1 VTKKNPLVE
10 VAILIQEIGDND
22 SEVVKLIDAG
32 KLDEATKIKERE
44 LVRLKEVE
52 KDDPS
57 GMITKMIEKT
67 EKSLRDFKDK
77 DKDTASI
84 RKEIHYQ
91 GYQKRRNSVYAMME

>member
-1 VTKKNPLVE
+1 VE
-10 VAILIQEIGDND
+10 VALLIQEIGDND

-32 KLDEATKIKERE
+32 KLDEATKVKERE

-52 KDDPS
+52 KNDPS
-57 GMITKMIEKT
+57 GMITRLIEKT
-67 EKSLRDFKDK
+67 EKSLRDLKDK

-91 GYQKRRNSVYAMME
+91 GYQKRRNSAYALFD